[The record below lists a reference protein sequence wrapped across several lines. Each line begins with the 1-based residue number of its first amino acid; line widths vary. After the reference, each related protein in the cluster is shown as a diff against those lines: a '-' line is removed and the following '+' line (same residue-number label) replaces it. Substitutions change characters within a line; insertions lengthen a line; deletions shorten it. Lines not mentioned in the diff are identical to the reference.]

1 VRLENRQPNAIGKSI
16 LALGQGVCFSQER
29 LGVLHSVQL
38 WNGTCCSLTP
48 PKAVQRTALQDA
60 AARPELQ
67 SWLLVQLGE
76 ADAGGLV
83 GVVF

>member
-1 VRLENRQPNAIGKSI
+1 
-16 LALGQGVCFSQER
+16 
-29 LGVLHSVQL
+29 
-38 WNGTCCSLTP
+38 
-48 PKAVQRTALQDA
+48 VQRTALQDA